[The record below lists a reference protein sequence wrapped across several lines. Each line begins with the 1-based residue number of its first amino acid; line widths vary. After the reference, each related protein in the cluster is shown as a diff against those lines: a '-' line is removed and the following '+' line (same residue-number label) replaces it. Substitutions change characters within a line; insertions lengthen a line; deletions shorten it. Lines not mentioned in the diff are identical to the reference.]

1 MKKLMTLLLVLGVTG
16 ICMAQ
21 NGDPV
26 SWSFSAKKIADK
38 TYEVHLTATIA
49 SPWHMYSQSSPD
61 GGPLPTKI
69 EFAKNPLA
77 TLDGKT
83 KEVGKM
89 ETKFEDVFG
98 VNVKQYG
105 GKVDFVQVVKLKSNV
120 KTNISGSVEFMAC
133 DESQCLPPKTVPF
146 SIALGGK

>member
-1 MKKLMTLLLVLGVTG
+1 MKKLMTLLLVMG
-16 ICMAQ
+16 ITVIGMAQ
-21 NGDPV
+21 NSDPV

-49 SPWHMYSQSSPD
+49 SPWHMYSQNSPE
-61 GGPLPTKI
+61 GGPLPTKV
-69 EFAKNPLA
+69 EFAKNPLV

-98 VNVKQYG
+98 VDVKQYA

-120 KTNISGSVEFMAC
+120 KTNISGNVEFMAC

-146 SIALGGK
+146 TIALGGK